1 METAHAPANQTRQ
14 NFGFLLLLSLC
25 HGVVDLCGGAVVA
38 LLPTL
43 RAEFSL
49 TYTMVGVI
57 SLCSNL
63 TSSLTQP
70 VFGIL
75 SDRSQRRWLLPVS
88 LLLAG
93 LGLAAVGWT
102 SSYPLLLL
110 AVIISALGTAS
121 FHPEGANAARRITA
135 GARNTAMSVFSV
147 GGNIG
152 NALGPLYI
160 GILLSLGGSV
170 RATAWAFLLPGILSV
185 LIFRLLPVWEAREA
199 ELKAHA
205 QVRSEELPPTSWMG
219 TVLITLVV
227 ILRSMINVGIVT
239 YIPFFWIDV
248 LGNPKETAVFVQ
260 VMYLMA
266 GVAGTLLGARVAD
279 RIGSRRSLMLSFGLL
294 APLQWVLPHL
304 TGIPL
309 LICLF
314 AAGFLVVSTFTV
326 TLVLTQEYMPRNPGL
341 ASGLNLG
348 LGFGMGGVGTW
359 MMGMVADKWGII
371 AVFNA
376 LAALVVPAFAT
387 SALLPPTP
395 QQKAPQP
402 AAHMGD

>member
-1 METAHAPANQTRQ
+1 METVQTPANQTRQ
-14 NFGFLLLLSLC
+14 ATGFLLLLSLC

-43 RAEFSL
+43 RAEFALS
-49 TYTMVGVI
+49 YTMVGVI

-70 VFGIL
+70 LFGIL

-102 SSYPLLLL
+102 SSFPLLLL
-110 AVIISALGTAS
+110 AVMISALGTAS

-135 GARNTAMSVFSV
+135 GGRNTAMSVFSV

-160 GILLSLGGSV
+160 GLLLSLGGSV
-170 RATAWAFLLPGILSV
+170 RATAWAFLLPGILSI
-185 LIFRLLPVWEAREA
+185 LILRLLPIWQTREA
-199 ELKAHA
+199 QIAA
-205 QVRSEELPPTSWMG
+205 QAPAQAAELPPANWLG
-219 TVLITLVV
+219 TCLITLVV

-248 LGNPKETAVFVQ
+248 LGNAKETAVYVQ

-266 GVAGTLLGARVAD
+266 GVAGTLLGARAAD
-279 RIGSRRSLMLSFGLL
+279 RIGSRNSLMLSFGLL
-294 APLQWVLPHL
+294 APLQWLLPHL
-304 TGIPL
+304 SGLPL

-359 MMGMVADKWGII
+359 LMGMVADQWGII

-376 LAALVVPAFAT
+376 LAALVLPAFAT

-402 AAHMGD
+402 AAHTGA